1 MQGSNYKTNHFKS
14 WKQKVKWLVDM
25 RVQAPSK
32 ESRSKVQTQQAIVV
46 CELNPNREQGCLLC
60 RDGG

>member
-1 MQGSNYKTNHFKS
+1 MQNARVKLQNKSLKS

-32 ESRSKVQTQQAIVV
+32 ESRSKVQGP
-46 CELNPNREQGCLLC
+46 NPTSYSCV
-60 RDGG
+60 